1 MEKLFIKIII
11 FLFFFPI
18 ILFPEEKTE
27 SLISLSTIITET
39 HAVLRWDAIRSLG
52 ELSLYGRTVVFKP
65 GIPFLLFNYTEKSE
79 FLELK
84 KLSDGEVYFS
94 KKAEDLILKFFLP
107 PAFSND
113 LLRIKAI
120 VIDPGHGGKD
130 SGAVGNYI
138 LNGKTAQLKEKDIV
152 LEVGLELASELKNEY
167 PDKEIILTRSKDEFI
182 TLEQRTIIA
191 NKIVL
196 KENESI
202 IFVSVHANASLNSKA
217 NGYEVWYLPPEYRR
231 EVIDDNVK
239 QSEPEDVVPILNTML
254 EEEIT
259 VESILLA
266 QSIQKG
272 LSLVIGDKIDD
283 RGLKEESWF
292 VVRNAKMPAVLV
304 EMGFITNQDEAVILG
319 DSSYLKKISKGIYN
333 GICGFIDHFEKQNSS
348 GE

>member
-11 FLFFFPI
+11 FLFISPV
-18 ILFPEEKTE
+18 ILCSEEKIDN
-27 SLISLSTIITET
+27 SISLGTIITET

-52 ELSLYGRTVVFKP
+52 ELSLYGRVVVFKP
-65 GIPFLLFNYTEKSE
+65 GIPFLLFNYTNKSE
-79 FLELK
+79 NLDI
-84 KLSDGEVYFS
+84 STHPDGEIYFS
-94 KKAEDLILKFFLP
+94 KKAEDTIIKFFQP
-107 PAFSND
+107 PVSLED
-113 LLRIKAI
+113 SLRIKAI

-138 LNGKTAQLKEKDIV
+138 LNGKAAQLKEKDVV
-152 LEVGLELASELKNEY
+152 LTVGLELSRKLKNGY
-167 PDKEIILTRSKDEFI
+167 PDKEIILTRSTDEFI
-182 TLEQRTIIA
+182 TLEQRTVIA
-191 NKIVL
+191 NRIDL

-217 NGYEVWYLPPEYRR
+217 NGFEVWYLPPEYRR
-231 EVIDDNVK
+231 EVLDDSVK
-239 QSEPEDVVPILNTML
+239 QSEPKDVVPILNTML

-272 LSLVIGDKIDD
+272 LSLVIGDKIND

-319 DSSYLKKISKGIYN
+319 DQMYLKKISEGIYN
-333 GICGFIDHFEKQNSS
+333 GISGFIDHFEK
-348 GE
+348 

>member
-18 ILFPEEKTE
+18 ILFPEEKSE

-39 HAVLRWDAIRSLG
+39 HAVFRWDAIRSLG
-52 ELSLYGRTVVFKP
+52 ELKLYGRVVVFKP

-79 FLELK
+79 FLEISEH
-84 KLSDGEVYFS
+84 SDGEIYFS
-94 KKAEDLILKFFLP
+94 KKAEDIILNFFLP
-107 PAFSND
+107 PVISKD
-113 LLRIKAI
+113 SLRIKAI

-130 SGAVGNYI
+130 PGAVGNYI
-138 LNGKTAQLKEKDIV
+138 LNGKAAQLKEKDIV
-152 LEVGLELASELKNEY
+152 LTVGLELASELTNEY
-167 PDKEIILTRSKDEFI
+167 PDKEIILTRSTDEFI
-182 TLEQRTIIA
+182 SLEQRTAIA
-191 NKIVL
+191 NKIEL
-196 KENESI
+196 NENESI
-202 IFVSVHANASLNSKA
+202 IFVSVHANASINSKA
-217 NGYEVWYLPPEYRR
+217 KGFEVWCLPPEYRR
-231 EVIDDNVK
+231 EVLDDSVK

-272 LSLVIGDKIDD
+272 LSLEIGDKIDD

-304 EMGFITNQDEAVILG
+304 EMGFITNQDEALILG
-319 DSSYLKKISKGIYN
+319 DQTYLKKISKGIYN
-333 GICGFIDHFEKQNSS
+333 GISGFIDHFEKQYSS

>member
-1 MEKLFIKIII
+1 MDKLFIKIII
-11 FLFFFPI
+11 FLFFFPL
-18 ILFPEEKTE
+18 ILFSEETIEK
-27 SLISLSTIITET
+27 SIPLSTIITET
-39 HAVLRWDAIRSLG
+39 NAVLRWDAIRSLG
-52 ELSLYGRTVVFKP
+52 ELSLYGRVVVFKP
-65 GIPFLLFNYTEKSE
+65 GIPFLLFNYTKKSE
-79 FLELK
+79 LLEISTHL
-84 KLSDGEVYFS
+84 DGEIYFS
-94 KKAEDLILKFFLP
+94 RKAEDILLKFFMP
-107 PAFSND
+107 PAASKDF
-113 LLRIKAI
+113 LRIKAI

-138 LNGKTAQLKEKDIV
+138 LNGKTAQLKEKNVV
-152 LEVGLELASELKNEY
+152 LSVGLELADKLKNSY
-167 PDKEIILTRSKDEFI
+167 PDKEIILTRSTDEFI
-182 TLEQRTIIA
+182 SLEQRTVIA
-191 NKIVL
+191 NQIEL

-217 NGYEVWYLPPEYRR
+217 KGFEVWYLPPEYRR
-231 EVIDDNVK
+231 EVLDDTVK

-319 DSSYLKKISKGIYN
+319 DQMYLKKISEGIYN
-333 GICGFIDHFEKQNSS
+333 GISGFINHFEKRNSS